1 MTIAPRR
8 LHACL
13 IALLLVMP
21 ASHAQNRHAD
31 EHPFRMPG
39 APEKTVPAPS
49 PWLTGAQ
56 LLQRLDPPA
65 VASAS
70 RQATIDGAISYL
82 MGVYDS
88 SESGLWCYTDN
99 RPRPTPKQL
108 PEAMRTSAVAYLRKL
123 SPKGLQEKAAVLV
136 VQMWREKWPCPP
148 EGCCVARG
156 Y

>member
-1 MTIAPRR
+1 MATAAPY

-21 ASHAQNRHAD
+21 AGHAQDRQAE

-49 PWLTGAQ
+49 PWFTGAQ

-65 VASAS
+65 SAGTA
-70 RQATIDGAISYL
+70 RHAMVDGAMTYL

-88 SESGLWCYTDN
+88 TESGLWCYTDN
-99 RPRPTPKQL
+99 RPRPTPKQS
-108 PEAMRTSAVAYLRKL
+108 PEVMRTSTVAYLRKL